1 MADEVAVQEKK
12 ESAVAEATLPG
23 RTYTPSVDISESEES
38 LWLWADVPGVDE
50 NSIDVQLENN
60 QLTIEG
66 RVSLDEYPDLTP
78 VYTEYQ
84 VGNFVRSFRVSE
96 SIDMDRIKAIV
107 RNGVLELELPKAE
120 QARARRIA
128 VTSG

>member
-1 MADEVAVQEKK
+1 M
-12 ESAVAEATLPG
+12 PG

-120 QARARRIA
+120 QARPRRIA

>member
-107 RNGVLELELPKAE
+107 RNGVLELELPKAD
-120 QARARRIA
+120 QARPRRIA

>member
-120 QARARRIA
+120 QARPRRIA